1 MKPNDFEQMLQQ
13 WTPKEVSPRIGRRLF
28 GRDASADRRWC
39 PLWVAPV
46 ATACFALALSVGGV
60 RRETDG
66 RWEGQALF
74 QTIGNEILTVRDPVK
89 LAEAAAARKPTM
101 LLLPYG
107 IPMAVGSIAFFA
119 WAGLLF

>member
-60 RRETDG
+60 RQETDG
-66 RWEGQALF
+66 RWEGRALF
-74 QTIGNEILTVRDPVK
+74 QTNENQITLV
-89 LAEAAAARKPTM
+89 AAAFDRAVVAGGARDWNRWGVVSFQSTNE
-101 LLLPYG
+101 
-107 IPMAVGSIAFFA
+107 
-119 WAGLLF
+119 WAPFSTTGHF